1 MARTNQAY
9 DLELFEAREPRL
21 VALKN
26 TKKVQEDTRRRTRRQ
41 SVLNVI
47 VYLALALVA
56 MAMVGYFI
64 TCNVRLTEMNKTLSD
79 GQAQLSALQSEQ
91 VRLQS
96 ELAGLTSAER
106 VNAYAQ
112 ENGLLPVGSNQIYY
126 IEAKEQDQV
135 SLANENDSW
144 FRKAWDALLD
154 FLS

>member
-9 DLELFEAREPRL
+9 DLERFEAREPRL

-64 TCNVRLTEMNKTLSD
+64 TCNVRLTEMNKALSD

-112 ENGLLPVGSNQIYY
+112 ENGLLPVGSNQVYY

>member
-1 MARTNQAY
+1 MARTNVAY
-9 DLELFEAREPRL
+9 DLELFQPREARL

-26 TKKVQEDTRRRTRRQ
+26 NTKVQADRRRRTRRQ
-41 SVLNVI
+41 STLNVA
-47 VYLALALVA
+47 VYLAVALLALG
-56 MAMVGYFI
+56 MVGYFI
-64 TCNVRLTEMNKTLSD
+64 TCNVRLTEMNKQIAD

-96 ELAGLTSAER
+96 QLAGLTSAER

-135 SLANENDSW
+135 SLASENDSW
-144 FRKAWDALLD
+144 LRKAWDALAAL
-154 FLS
+154 LS

>member
-9 DLELFEAREPRL
+9 DLERFQPREPHL

-26 TKKVQEDTRRRTRRQ
+26 TKKVQEDSRRRTRRQ

-47 VYLALALVA
+47 VYLAIAVVV
-56 MAMVGYFI
+56 MSMVGYFI
-64 TCNVRLTEMNKTLSD
+64 TCNVRLTEMNKQLMD
-79 GQAQLSALQSEQ
+79 GQATLNAMQSEQ

-106 VNAYAQ
+106 VNQYAQ
-112 ENGLLPVGSNQIYY
+112 ENGLLPVGSSQVYY
-126 IEAKEQDQV
+126 IEEKEQDQV

-144 FRKAWDALLD
+144 FSKAWDALLD
-154 FLS
+154 LLS

>member
-9 DLELFEAREPRL
+9 DLERFQPREPRL

-41 SVLNVI
+41 SVLNLV
-47 VYLALALVA
+47 VYLTLAVVA

-64 TCNVRLTEMNKTLSD
+64 TCNVRLTEMNKTLSE

-106 VNAYAQ
+106 VNQYAQ
-112 ENGLLPVGSNQIYY
+112 ENGLLPMGSNQIYY

>member
-1 MARTNQAY
+1 
-9 DLELFEAREPRL
+9 
-21 VALKN
+21 
-26 TKKVQEDTRRRTRRQ
+26 
-41 SVLNVI
+41 
-47 VYLALALVA
+47 
-56 MAMVGYFI
+56 
-64 TCNVRLTEMNKTLSD
+64 MNKALSD

-106 VNAYAQ
+106 VNEYAQ
-112 ENGLLPVGSNQIYY
+112 ENGLLPAGSNQIYY

>member
-9 DLELFEAREPRL
+9 DLERFEAREPRL

-91 VRLQS
+91 VRL
-96 ELAGLTSAER
+96 
-106 VNAYAQ
+106 
-112 ENGLLPVGSNQIYY
+112 
-126 IEAKEQDQV
+126 
-135 SLANENDSW
+135 
-144 FRKAWDALLD
+144 
-154 FLS
+154 

>member
-9 DLELFEAREPRL
+9 DLERFEAREPRL

>member
-9 DLELFEAREPRL
+9 DLERFEAREPRL

-126 IEAKEQDQV
+126 IDAEEQDQV
-135 SLANENDSW
+135 SLASEHDTWLS
-144 FRKAWDALLD
+144 KAWNALRD

>member
-9 DLELFEAREPRL
+9 DLERFEAREPRL

-106 VNAYAQ
+106 VNEYAQ
-112 ENGLLPVGSNQIYY
+112 ENGLLPVGSNQVYY

-135 SLANENDSW
+135 SLTSENDSW
-144 FRKAWDALLD
+144 WDKVWD
-154 FLS
+154 GILSLF

>member
-1 MARTNQAY
+1 MARMNEAY
-9 DLELFEAREPRL
+9 DLELFQPREPRL

-41 SVLNVI
+41 SLVNLV
-47 VYLALALVA
+47 VYLSLALVA
-56 MAMVGYFI
+56 MALVGYFI
-64 TCNVRLTEMNKTLSD
+64 TCNVRLTEMNKTLAD

-106 VNAYAQ
+106 INQYAQ
-112 ENGLLPVGSNQIYY
+112 EHGLLPLDSNQIYY
-126 IEAKEQDQV
+126 IEAKEEDQV
-135 SLANENDSW
+135 SLAEENDNW
-144 FRKAWDALLD
+144 FSKAWDAMLD

>member
-9 DLELFEAREPRL
+9 DLERFEAREPRL

-112 ENGLLPVGSNQIYY
+112 ENGLLPVGSNQVYY

>member
-9 DLELFEAREPRL
+9 DLERFEAREPRL

-64 TCNVRLTEMNKTLSD
+64 TCNVRLTEMNKALSD

-106 VNAYAQ
+106 VNEYAQ
-112 ENGLLPVGSNQIYY
+112 ENGLLPAGSNQIYY

-135 SLANENDSW
+135 SHANENDSW
-144 FRKAWDALLD
+144 FRNAWDALLD

>member
-1 MARTNQAY
+1 MARTNVAY
-9 DLELFEAREPRL
+9 DLELFQPRETRL

-26 TKKVQEDTRRRTRRQ
+26 NTKVQADQRRRTRRQ
-41 SVLNVI
+41 STLNVA
-47 VYLALALVA
+47 VYLTVALLVLG
-56 MAMVGYFI
+56 MVGYFI
-64 TCNVRLTEMNKTLSD
+64 TCNVRLTEMNKQIAD

-96 ELAGLTSAER
+96 QLAGLTSAER

-135 SLANENDSW
+135 SLASENDSW
-144 FRKAWDALLD
+144 LRKAWDALAAL
-154 FLS
+154 LS